1 MSAAPLSPSGRHGEH
16 VLTLALNRRRFLAGT
31 AGVGLTAAAAAAC
44 ADDSGAGNANTADV
58 IVVGAGLSGLCA
70 AREVIR
76 QGKSALV
83 LEARD
88 RVGGRMVR
96 KSVIEGG
103 WIDLGGQWIGPT
115 HVGVLSVAESFGIKH
130 FDSYYQGLT
139 TVGYKGAVSTFD
151 GDSPPA
157 NVLPSISDAD
167 VTEADRVWQE
177 FHKLAVTSNVERPW
191 LTPDATALDA
201 QTVTTWLATVTR
213 SEYARFSVNNWVLT
227 DIGGDPGATSL
238 LSALATYAGAPE
250 DEDPEEWLFD
260 GAAGQIPERLA
271 EELGD
276 RIHLDRPVLRIKQDN
291 GNVTATTSNGD
302 YNAKFV
308 IVATPPYLA
317 GAIDYSPALPAQ
329 RIQFTQRSPM
339 GSIVKYAAVYPTA
352 WWREKGLSGS
362 ALGDRTVVATADS
375 SPPNGTPGI
384 LTGFVGGPTAIRLLS
399 QSEDDRRR
407 AVLADLTA
415 YFGNDAMDPGQ
426 FVEMNWPGETW
437 TGGAYDTILAPNT
450 LTTYGPAMA
459 EPVGRI
465 HWAGT
470 ELAPRWTGYFEGA
483 VQTGLA
489 AAEAVLKSF

>member
-1 MSAAPLSPSGRHGEH
+1 MSRAPLSPSGRHGEH
-16 VLTLALNRRRFLAGT
+16 VLSRALNRRRFLAGT
-31 AGVGLTAAAAAAC
+31 AGMGLTAAVVAAC
-44 ADDSGAGNANTADV
+44 ADGSDTRGANTADV
-58 IVVGAGLSGLCA
+58 IVVGGGLSGLCA
-70 AREVIR
+70 ARELIR

-96 KSVIEGG
+96 KSVMDGG

-115 HVGVLSVAESFGIKH
+115 HVGVLSVAESFGITH
-130 FDSYYQGLT
+130 FDSYYQGRT
-139 TVGYKGAVSTFD
+139 AVGYNGVVSTFE

-157 NVLPSISDAD
+157 NVVPSISATD
-167 VTEADRVWQE
+167 VAEADRVWQE
-177 FHKLAVTSNVERPW
+177 FHKLAATSNVERPW

-201 QTVTTWLATVTR
+201 QTVTTWLASVTR
-213 SEYARFSVNNWVLT
+213 SEYARFSVDNWVLT

-238 LSALATYAGAPE
+238 LSALVTYAGAPE

-276 RIHLDRPVLRIKQDN
+276 RIHLERAALRIKQDN

-302 YNAKFV
+302 YHAKFV
-308 IVATPPYLA
+308 IVAMPPFLA

-329 RIQFTQRSPM
+329 RMQFTQRSPM
-339 GSIVKYAAVYPTA
+339 GSVIKYAAVYPTA
-352 WWREKGLSGS
+352 WWRAKGLSGV
-362 ALGDRTVVATADS
+362 ALSDRTVVATADS

-384 LTGFVGGPTAIRLLS
+384 LTGFVSGPTAIRLLGL
-399 QSEDDRRR
+399 SEDDRRR

-415 YFGNDAMDPGQ
+415 YFGSQAMDPGQ
-426 FVEMNWPGETW
+426 FVEMNWPGEAW
-437 TGGAYDTILAPNT
+437 TGGAYDTVLGPNT

-489 AAEAVLKSF
+489 AC